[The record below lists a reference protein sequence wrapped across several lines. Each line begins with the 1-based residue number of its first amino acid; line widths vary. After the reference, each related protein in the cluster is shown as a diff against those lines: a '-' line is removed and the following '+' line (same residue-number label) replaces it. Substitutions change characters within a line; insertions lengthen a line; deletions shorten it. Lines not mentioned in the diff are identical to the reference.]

1 MAASKVLASAV
12 YEATPRD
19 PLVLCG
25 VVVSMALLG
34 AIAGWLLAPFPAP
47 PPAALRQCTRMRDH
61 GSHKAETIVPVTSE
75 DHFRD
80 HPQGMDPSST

>member
-25 VVVSMALLG
+25 VVVAMALLR
-34 AIAGWLLAPFPAP
+34 AIAGWADGPNSGA
-47 PPAALRQCTRMRDH
+47 TS
-61 GSHKAETIVPVTSE
+61 GSVEEMYSYE
-75 DHFRD
+75 
-80 HPQGMDPSST
+80 